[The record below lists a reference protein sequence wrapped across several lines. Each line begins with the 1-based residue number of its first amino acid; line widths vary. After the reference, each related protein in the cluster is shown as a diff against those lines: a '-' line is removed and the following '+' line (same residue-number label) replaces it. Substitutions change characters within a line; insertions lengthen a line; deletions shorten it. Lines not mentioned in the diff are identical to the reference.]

1 MSTIKQEKIRPA
13 MLQLVILAYL
23 LSILTY
29 NYEHT
34 YTNILPLT
42 HLHLTR
48 NPVLIRRITPQIV
61 LSSYNQDENSLDEES
76 DVQNETKDKGGFMRK
91 MKKMVGEFVE
101 GITIGKMLFF
111 GFVVVICVLIG
122 YQIRK
127 REEQSNYVRLP
138 NAE

>member
-1 MSTIKQEKIRPA
+1 
-13 MLQLVILAYL
+13 MLQLVILVYV
-23 LSILTY
+23 LSIVTY

-48 NPVLIRRITPQIV
+48 NPILIRRITPQIV
-61 LSSYNQDENSLDEES
+61 MSSYNQDENSLDEES
-76 DVQNETKDKGGFMRK
+76 EVQNDAKDKGGFMKK
-91 MKKMVGEFVE
+91 MKKMLSEFVE
-101 GITIGKMLFF
+101 GVTIGKMLFF